1 MALRVG
7 EAGTMK
13 TRYVLWAAAL
23 CASAVLVWAQ
33 EPSSSPEEIEAT
45 RGSIS
50 KWIGTQ
56 SIIGKERKDW
66 QQGKELLKA
75 RIELVGKEI
84 EELQAK
90 LSETRGKVAEAAAKR
105 AEVSGQINRAKDVGG
120 QLALRV
126 SGLETEVRRFYKVL
140 PPYVQEKVDPLYNRM
155 PEAGREDKVSI
166 AERFQN
172 VLGILN
178 EINKANSEITLVS
191 EIRPLDG
198 GKPSEVQ
205 TVYFGLAQA
214 YFLSAKGEAGIGRP
228 TADGWTWQS
237 TPASNDI
244 QQMIEILQ
252 NKHVPTFVALPVAI
266 Q

>member
-1 MALRVG
+1 
-7 EAGTMK
+7 MK
-13 TRYVLWAAAL
+13 SSNVVWAAAL
-23 CASAVLVWAQ
+23 CASALLVWAQ
-33 EPSSSPEEIEAT
+33 EPSSTPEEIEAT

-56 SIIGKERKDW
+56 TIIGKERKDW
-66 QQGKELLKA
+66 QQGKELLRA

-90 LSETRGKVAEAAAKR
+90 LAETRGKVAEAAAKR
-105 AEVSGQINRAKDVGG
+105 AEVSGQVGRAKDVGN
-120 QLALRV
+120 QLAQRV
-126 SGLETEVRRFYKVL
+126 AGLEADVKRFYKVL
-140 PPYVQEKVDPLYNRM
+140 PPYVQEKVDPLYTRM
-155 PEAGREDKVSI
+155 PEAGREDRVSI

-228 TADGWTWQS
+228 TADGWTWQ
-237 TPASNDI
+237 TTTASNDI